1 MVETQQDAGDCSW
14 FAIQV
19 RATHE
24 KRVSSLLQGKGY
36 ECFLPLEKGR
46 RLWSDRIREVEL
58 PLFPGYVFSRFDPVV
73 RLPVLKTPSVLKIVG
88 AGRMPI
94 PVDDAEIAGIQTIVK
109 SRLAVSP
116 YPFMRIGDR
125 VQIRSGPLCGL
136 EGILLEMRQRHR
148 LIVSVTLLQRSVA
161 VDIDS
166 AWVIATSQ
174 SSFRKRREPS
184 MVFAPR
190 PG

>member
-1 MVETQQDAGDCSW
+1 
-14 FAIQV
+14 
-19 RATHE
+19 
-24 KRVSSLLQGKGY
+24 
-36 ECFLPLEKGR
+36 
-46 RLWSDRIREVEL
+46 
-58 PLFPGYVFSRFDPVV
+58 
-73 RLPVLKTPSVLKIVG
+73 
-88 AGRMPI
+88 
-94 PVDDAEIAGIQTIVK
+94 
-109 SRLAVSP
+109 
-116 YPFMRIGDR
+116 MRIGDR